1 MEGIAA
7 EFISVRVNFSGC
19 PIAVIGKLLKCSFQ
33 IVRGERRMLLNKAGG
48 QRPDLAGRTADHQHI
63 EHVRLGGEH
72 LHGGG
77 VCFKVDPAF
86 YAVHLKHCLS
96 FRYGDGIGSTILTE
110 INP

>member
-7 EFISVRVNFSGC
+7 EFISVCVNFPGC
-19 PIAVIGKLLKCSFQ
+19 PIALIGKLLKGCLQ
-33 IVRGERRMLLNKAGG
+33 IVKGERRMILNEAGR
-48 QRPDLAGRTADHQHI
+48 QRPDLVGRTADHQHI
-63 EHVRLGGEH
+63 EHVRLGGEY